1 MHQSKS
7 YAEKLKYIETQI
19 ESDIQYFNMKDI
31 LDEATL
37 KMEAIKAN
45 LRQKQKEID
54 RMQENKSKTKIAIR
68 KKQS

>member
-19 ESDIQYFNMKDI
+19 ESDIQYFNMKNI

-37 KMEAIKAN
+37 KMDAIKAN
-45 LRQKQKEID
+45 IRQKEKEIN
-54 RMQENKSKTKIAIR
+54 RM
-68 KKQS
+68 